1 MKYLLKFE
9 SYNQETPTTEI
20 STTEI
25 SNIENKT
32 SEYINVLDNTEKIK
46 IRQDLEKFAKDHG
59 VSFDDLQ
66 DPELVKS
73 LLLGVDEGFGDWIS
87 KNWYAVVDKVSK
99 YLRIG
104 SIVTFIGGLVGY
116 FGFGVDTMT
125 VLKVAAMSYIIA
137 NVVACLKGL
146 K

>member
-1 MKYLLKFE
+1 MKYLSKFE
-9 SYNQETPTTEI
+9 SYNQEI

-25 SNIENKT
+25 ANIENKT
-32 SEYINVLDNTEKIK
+32 SEYINLLDNADKNK

-59 VSFDDLQ
+59 VTFDDLQ

-73 LLLGVDEGFGDWIS
+73 LLMGVDEGLGDWLS
-87 KNWYAVVDKVSK
+87 KNWYTVVDKVSK

-104 SIVTFIGGLVGY
+104 SIVTFIAALVGFY
-116 FGFGVDTMT
+116 FGVDTMT
-125 VLKVAAMSYIIA
+125 ILKVSAMAYIIS

>member
-1 MKYLLKFE
+1 LVRLAHQIGLSE
-9 SYNQETPTTEI
+9 SIDETYVLVGYCK
-20 STTEI
+20 
-25 SNIENKT
+25 SNN
-32 SEYINVLDNTEKIK
+32 SHFN
-46 IRQDLEKFAKDHG
+46 
-59 VSFDDLQ
+59 
-66 DPELVKS
+66 
-73 LLLGVDEGFGDWIS
+73 WIS

-125 VLKVAAMSYIIA
+125 ILKVSAMAYIIS

>member
-1 MKYLLKFE
+1 MKYLSKFE
-9 SYNQETPTTEI
+9 SYNQEI

-25 SNIENKT
+25 ANIENKT
-32 SEYINVLDNTEKIK
+32 SEYINLLDNADKNK

-59 VSFDDLQ
+59 VTFDDLQ

-73 LLLGVDEGFGDWIS
+73 LLMGVDEGFGDWIS

-125 VLKVAAMSYIIA
+125 ILKVSAMAYIIS

>member
-1 MKYLLKFE
+1 MKYLSKFE
-9 SYNQETPTTEI
+9 SYNQEI
-20 STTEI
+20 STVDV

-32 SEYINVLDNTEKIK
+32 SEYLNLLNGLDKDKIK
-46 IRQDLEKFAKDHG
+46 KDLDKFAKDHG
-59 VSFDDLQ
+59 VTFDDLQ

-73 LLLGVDEGFGDWIS
+73 LLLGVDEGFSEWFS
-87 KNWYAVVDKVSK
+87 KNWYTVVDKVSK
-99 YLRIG
+99 YLRIS

-116 FGFGVDTMT
+116 FGFGIDNMT
-125 VLKVAAMSYIIA
+125 VLKVAVIAYIIS